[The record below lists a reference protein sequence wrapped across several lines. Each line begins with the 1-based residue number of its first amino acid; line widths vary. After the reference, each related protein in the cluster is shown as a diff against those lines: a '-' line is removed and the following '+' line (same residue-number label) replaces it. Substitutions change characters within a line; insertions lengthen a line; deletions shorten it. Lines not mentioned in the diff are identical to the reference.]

1 MLNNP
6 ITESQIPA
14 PIARDSEYLAG
25 DLAHLNA
32 TDPHLQYAMQGRGDA
47 RYLRTDVIPP
57 LYGGLT
63 VPGSKNGYAGLYF
76 SAGFNGPTFMVNTGA
91 YQNGLFT
98 PAGWQW
104 QYNNGW
110 LRVFNPTPPASGQT
124 ARGVYIGLEK
134 GFGSLPG
141 YPQDDYPVLRTDF
154 TTLYFSIGNV
164 YSAHITTA
172 GTYVSVSDK
181 EKKKQAVEVDYSSLL
196 KKIKDLPIY
205 EYSFL
210 DESDKIRRVGPYAQ
224 DFYKAFGLGG
234 ELDETGSSP
243 DKMLAP
249 TDVIGVLLAALKAL
263 AAEVD
268 LLKSQSLKK

>member
-1 MLNNP
+1 
-6 ITESQIPA
+6 
-14 PIARDSEYLAG
+14 
-25 DLAHLNA
+25 
-32 TDPHLQYAMQGRGDA
+32 
-47 RYLRTDVIPP
+47 
-57 LYGGLT
+57 
-63 VPGSKNGYAGLYF
+63 
-76 SAGFNGPTFMVNTGA
+76 MVNTGA

-249 TDVIGVLLAALKAL
+249 TDVTGVLLAALKAL